1 MFLYLIVLSI
11 EIVLLVSEYFF
22 STIILIRFDYF
33 WYRKSFFFFGYLILF
48 SIILILDAQKS
59 RYLEIASLR
68 QFSSLVS

>member
-1 MFLYLIVLSI
+1 MFLCLIVLSI

-33 WYRKSFFFFGYLILF
+33 WYRKSFFFGYLILF

-59 RYLEIASLR
+59 RHLEIASLR